1 MIDGFLEVGLERGG
15 VQGIEVLSQFFR
27 VTAHEHALTKA
38 IREGPVIEFEGRV
51 DFILDHRDQFL

>member
-15 VQGIEVLSQFFR
+15 VQGIEVPGEFIR
-27 VTAHEHALTKA
+27 VTAHEHALAKA
-38 IREGPVIEFEGRV
+38 IREGPEIQFEGRV